1 MTSEV
6 PLTATPAA
14 SSSSTHTEPCIAAAL
29 VKASPLPP
37 SRKLL
42 KRTSSTGYATMNCP
56 YLPKR
61 RRITGKSAPRIEF
74 VRPGSPGY
82 RHAAEPPQSSSST
95 TDPTSSVP
103 VLPVIIPAVL
113 LPVRDLDKA
122 DFRSLYDAYSEQNLA
137 NGFVDRQK
145 IKTWLRA
152 AVMKHHRFEIT
163 AMVSKKK
170 KLPVDVRNKTFGC
183 QLQWACQ
190 QYMTAMTLSMRQKLF
205 GMLYNDTT
213 GQNHAEDRCMIVRW
227 MYRQD
232 HKISMNEADSD
243 RNWVH
248 ARNVML
254 TWIGDFGIIAETGL
268 THHMSNSVALAS
280 ALENHDFCLELF
292 ASMKMFVHKLLEE
305 YHLLNTSCSL
315 ELCCET
321 LAEQKIIR
329 VHCHAFLEARQG
341 KKIHV
346 RNPES
351 LKFEGV
357 LPQKRTDKGPD
368 AIGVR
373 SSSQPGCGH
382 YYLRMP
388 KVGLV
393 FSCGTGEPFINYR
406 INPEWILSYVQNG
419 KLTAKSARAEILK
432 TWKNCKQHI
441 EALKYCEDL
450 HNDAAIDVVEKKI
463 LTDFMASLPPL
474 RNSVVLRDWKA
485 HMAKP
490 GMRHMP
496 LVLDGPTQ
504 TFKTTAAKTFAL
516 NIDNYIE
523 LNCSNLSH
531 EPNLRSVRFGTEVI
545 NFDELKAKTFIENKK
560 VFQGAIG
567 QTTLGENTAAGA
579 QAYTRRLNGIKMII
593 CSNHFKR
600 DVSTLTDE
608 DQDYVWKN
616 IFYLELAPGETMF
629 EDPNPVDTG
638 DALSLEFQRMYVGVC
653 GVCVCVCVSSML

>member
-6 PLTATPAA
+6 HLTATTGG
-14 SSSSTHTEPCIAAAL
+14 SSSSTGTDPTIAAAL
-29 VKASPLPP
+29 AKASPLPP

-42 KRTSSTGYATMNCP
+42 RRTSSIGYATMNCP
-56 YLPKR
+56 YLPRR

-74 VRPGSPGY
+74 VPPGCNGY
-82 RHAAEPPQSSSST
+82 RHAAEPSASSSST
-95 TDPTSSVP
+95 ADPTSSLP
-103 VLPVIIPAVL
+103 VLPIVIPSVL
-113 LPVRDLDKA
+113 LPAKDLDKA
-122 DFRSLYDAYSEQNLA
+122 DFRSLYTAYSEHDLA
-137 NGFVDRQK
+137 HGFVCRQK

-170 KLPVDVRNKTFGC
+170 KLPVAVRNKTFGC

-205 GMLYNDTT
+205 GMLYNDTV
-213 GQNHAEDRCMIVRW
+213 GENHAEDRRMIVRW

-243 RNWVH
+243 RNWVC

-254 TWIGDFGIIAETGL
+254 TWIGEFGIVPEAGL
-268 THHMSNSVALAS
+268 TQHMNNADVLAS
-280 ALENHDFCLELF
+280 ALANHDFCVELF
-292 ASMKMFVHKLLEE
+292 GKLKMFVHKISEE
-305 YHLLNTSCSL
+305 HHLLNTSWSL
-315 ELCCET
+315 ELCCDT
-321 LAEQKIIR
+321 LAEQKVIR

-351 LKFEGV
+351 FKFEGV

-388 KVGLV
+388 KVGLI
-393 FSCGTGEPFINYR
+393 FSGGTGEPFINYR

-419 KLTAKSARAEILK
+419 KLTPKSARAEVLK

-450 HNDAAIDVVEKKI
+450 HNDAAVDVHERKM
-463 LTDFMASLPPL
+463 LTDFLASLPPL
-474 RNSVVLRDWKA
+474 RSYVVLRDWKA

-490 GMRHMP
+490 AMRHMP
-496 LVLDGPTQ
+496 LVLDGPTK
-504 TFKTTAAKTFAL
+504 TFKTTAAKMFASDL
-516 NIDNYIE
+516 DNYLE

-531 EPNLRSVRFGTEVI
+531 EPNLRSVRYGTEVI
-545 NFDELKAKTFIENKK
+545 NFDELKAQTFVQNKK

-567 QTTLGENTAAGA
+567 QTTLGENTAGGA
-579 QAYTRRLNGIKMII
+579 QAYTRRLNNIKMVI

-600 DVSTLTDE
+600 DVLNLTVE

-616 IFYLELAPGETMF
+616 IFYLELEPGETMF
-629 EDPNPVDTG
+629 EPPTPVDTG
-638 DALSLEFQRMYVGVC
+638 DVPPPIF
-653 GVCVCVCVSSML
+653 